1 MTRSVMA
8 SISFEFSEENLAEFR
23 DVGKEDITDQELI
36 DWARDTFIDDIHNL
50 VKFNQVLSA
59 VQTNLWISTGF
70 PHEHPVVDVEKN

>member
-23 DVGKEDITDQELI
+23 DVGKDDISDQDLI

-59 VQTNLWISTGF
+59 VQTSLWVNTGF